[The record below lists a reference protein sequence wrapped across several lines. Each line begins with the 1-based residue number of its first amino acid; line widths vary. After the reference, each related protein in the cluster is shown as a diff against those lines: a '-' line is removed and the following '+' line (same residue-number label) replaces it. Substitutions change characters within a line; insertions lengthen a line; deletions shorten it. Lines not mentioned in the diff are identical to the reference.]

1 MTENED
7 YPRGIEWIQSI
18 LPHRYPFL
26 LIDRVLEMEPGRSIR
41 AVKNVT
47 VNEDFFQGHFPG
59 RPVMPGVLLLEGI
72 AQTAGI
78 LLIHD
83 RPERESQLVYLTGVE
98 RAKFRRPVVPGDQ
111 VFFEVEILALRRNYS
126 KISGHALVDG
136 RVAVEAVISSAM
148 VDR

>member
-1 MTENED
+1 MSENGG

-26 LIDRVLEMEPGRSIR
+26 LIDRVEAMEPGKSIR

-47 VNEDFFQGHFPG
+47 VNEDFFTGHFPA
-59 RPVMPGVLLLEGI
+59 RPVMPGVLLIEGI
-72 AQTAGI
+72 AQAAGV

-83 RPERESQLVYLTGVE
+83 RPERESQLVYLTAIE
-98 RAKFRRPVVPGDQ
+98 RAKFRRPVVPGDRV
-111 VFFEVEILALRRNYS
+111 VFEAEIISLRRNYS
-126 KISGHALVDG
+126 KIGGRALVDG
-136 RVAVEAVISSAM
+136 KLAVEAVISSAM

>member
-1 MTENED
+1 MSEKGQ

-26 LIDRVLEMEPGRSIR
+26 LIDKVLEMEPGKRIR

-47 VNEDFFQGHFPG
+47 ANEAFFQGHFPG
-59 RPVMPGVLLLEGI
+59 CPVMPGVLLLEGM

-98 RAKFRRPVVPGDQ
+98 RARFRRPVVPGDQ
-111 VFFEVEILALRRNYS
+111 VLFEAEILGLRRNYS
-126 KISGHALVDG
+126 KISGRALVEG
-136 RVAVEAVISSAM
+136 EVAVEAVISSAM

>member
-1 MTENED
+1 MSESEG

-26 LIDRVLEMEPGRSIR
+26 LIDRVVEMVPGERIV
-41 AVKNVT
+41 ALKNVT
-47 VNEDFFQGHFPG
+47 ANEGHFEGHFPG
-59 RPVMPGVLLLEGI
+59 RPVMPGVLIIEAI
-72 AQTAGI
+72 AQAAGV

-83 RPERESQLVYLTGVE
+83 RPERESQLVYLTGIE

-111 VFFEVEILALRRNYS
+111 VRLEAEILSARRNFS
-126 KISGHALVDG
+126 KIGGRALVDG
-136 RVAVEAVISSAM
+136 ETAVEAVISSAM